1 VDQSPVKSACFAL
14 VGADLLA
21 LPCYFP
27 IPVASAFVDAKTFM
41 GMTRTSEDTWGFE
54 VTERLITPGHFLFG
68 GCGLASGLVAL
79 EEASGR
85 PTIWATAQYLSYAPL
100 GAKVTVKAD
109 LCVVGG
115 HVTQAR
121 STMYFEDREIVTVNA
136 ALGTG
141 ELSSPTPWVTMPDV
155 PDPEDCPPR
164 TLHRRFDN
172 SIFDHV
178 ETRLALG
185 RTFTEID
192 GTPGSPVMAL
202 WSRVPGH
209 FETSGATLA
218 IFGDYVSGGV
228 SQPMGR
234 HTMGRSLDN
243 TIRIATLEPTEWVL
257 CEIHMHALAQGFA
270 QGTAFLWSR
279 TGTLLATASQSIA
292 AKLWDIETL

>member
-1 VDQSPVKSACFAL
+1 
-14 VGADLLA
+14 
-21 LPCYFP
+21 
-27 IPVASAFVDAKTFM
+27 M
-41 GMTRTSEDTWGFE
+41 GMSRISEDSWGFE
-54 VTERLITPGHFLFG
+54 VTERLITPGRFLFG

-100 GAKVTVKAD
+100 GAHVTVKTD

-115 HVTQAR
+115 NVTQAR
-121 STMYFEDREIVTVNA
+121 STTYFEEREVLTVNA
-136 ALGTG
+136 ALGRG
-141 ELSSPTPWVTMPDV
+141 ELSSPVPWVTMADV

-164 TLHRRFDN
+164 IMPKRFDS
-172 SIFDHV
+172 SIFNHV
-178 ETRLALG
+178 ETRIAIG
-185 RTFTEID
+185 RSMEGID
-192 GTPGSPVMAL
+192 GSPGSPVSAL

-209 FETSGATLA
+209 MEPSAATLA
-218 IFGDYVSGGV
+218 IFGDYVAGGV
-228 SQPMGR
+228 TQPLGA

-257 CEIHMHALAQGFA
+257 CEIHMHALAGGFA

-292 AKLWDIETL
+292 SKIWDPESF